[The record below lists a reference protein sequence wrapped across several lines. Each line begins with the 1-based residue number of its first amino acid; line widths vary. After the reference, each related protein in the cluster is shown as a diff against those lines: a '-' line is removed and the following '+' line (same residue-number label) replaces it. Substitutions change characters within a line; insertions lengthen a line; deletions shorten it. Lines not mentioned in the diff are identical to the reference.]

1 MPCDPRQA
9 DAPALQ
15 VNKEKDVV
23 GRQPA
28 PREDL
33 HGEEVDSGQH
43 SQVRPNELL
52 PGRVLAPLGRWRF
65 SGLRGRHLYRPDPVT
80 RGQLP
85 ASSANGVDE
94 AAIYPISRQTRAV
107 VNRAR

>member
-65 SGLRGRHLYRPDPVT
+65 SGLRGRHLYRPDP
-80 RGQLP
+80 
-85 ASSANGVDE
+85 ANGVDE